1 MKRVAIPG
9 TLGATDAAVTGDL
22 LVTLANVSLGG
33 YCAHLQSGITN
44 LASSTTLTLTAL
56 SETSAVGPGTYSVP
70 GGGTTLKGG
79 ATLQVLDANCKAT
92 MFPFGLDATGGSIV
106 VTSVT
111 GTTATGTFDL
121 TFSGGSMSGSFSA
134 AICGGVSMTG
144 GAGDAGATCLP

>member
-44 LASSTTLTLTAL
+44 LASSTTLTLSL
-56 SETSAVGPGTYSVP
+56 ISETSVVGPGTYSVP
-70 GGGTTLKGG
+70 GGGTYLKAG
-79 ATLQVLDANCKAT
+79 ATLQVLDAHCTAT
-92 MFPFGLDATGGSIV
+92 MFPFGLDATGGSVV

-111 GTTATGTFDL
+111 STTATGTFDL
-121 TFSGGSMSGSFSA
+121 TFSGGSMSVSFSA
-134 AICGGVSMTG
+134 PICTGVSLTG
-144 GAGDAGATCLP
+144 GPGDAGATCLP